1 MDSHGNSN
9 SDATVKQRRG
19 GGNYQSEVD
28 SYAIMNDNENVILL
42 PDESYLNPRLM
53 IDIDFNK
60 EGREDDDA
68 LRF

>member
-9 SDATVKQRRG
+9 SDATVKQRR